1 MLTWIRKRGAGG
13 AWQGFTLVELVIVIA
28 VVGILAAIAIPRFIN
43 IRTEAYN
50 SQRDAI
56 VGSVRAGIL
65 TTSAQNQVNGTSA
78 AKFPDDNLEDDW
90 GNITGGTLEA
100 DGTACGTGKACFE
113 LVVPGGYTDGNWA
126 QTTTTK
132 YTFTSP
138 VGGSTAY
145 TYTPAS
151 GTFQ

>member
-1 MLTWIRKRGAGG
+1 MSIWTRKRH
-13 AWQGFTLVELVIVIA
+13 GFTLVELVVVIA

-65 TTSAQNQVNGTSA
+65 TTASQNQVSGTSS
-78 AKFPDDNLEDDW
+78 AKFPDDNVEDDW

-100 DGTACGTGKACFE
+100 NGTACSTGTSCFE
-113 LVVPGGYTDGNWA
+113 LVVPGGYTDGNWV
-126 QTTTTK
+126 QTTATK